1 MMDILGIHFAA
12 TERAAFAI
20 ILLFLI
26 TLTMLFHARRSR
38 RVVGALAAASQQ
50 KNMLKNYQLW
60 RRLLK
65 YGLLFISYSFLGIA
79 LLRPQWNLKNQV
91 VEQEG
96 RDILIALDISR
107 SMLAEDESPN
117 RLEFAKEKI
126 KKLLYNLSCD
136 RVGLMIFSGAT
147 VLQCP
152 LTTDYSTFF
161 MFLNQ
166 LGVETISS
174 NTTSL
179 DSAVIKAVDVFKSMP
194 ERKSKIFCL
203 FTDGE
208 DFSDNL
214 SGVKEQARKEGISI
228 FTVGVGS
235 EHGAPIPIINN
246 AGMRVG
252 LEKDEDGSVVMS
264 QLNESVLR
272 ELSDKSGG
280 RYVHAV
286 DSDKDIQQLISWVQE
301 FETDRLES
309 KSVNRLE
316 EQYPY
321 FVFIS
326 FVCLL
331 LEWIL

>member
-1 MMDILGIHFAA
+1 MIDIFKINFAHQSA
-12 TERAAFAI
+12 VYFLAMVLFI
-20 ILLFLI
+20 FLYILI
-26 TLTMLFHARRSR
+26 SHARKSR
-38 RVVGALAAASQQ
+38 RVVLFLAGAQQ
-50 KNMLKNYQLW
+50 EKKVLKGYQQW

-65 YGLLFISYSFLGIA
+65 YSLYFTSFFFLAVA
-79 LLRPQWNLKNQV
+79 LLRPQWDLKNQI

-107 SMLAEDESPN
+107 SMLAEDLAPN

-147 VLQCP
+147 VMQCP

-161 MFLNQ
+161 MFLDQ
-166 LGVETISS
+166 LGTETISS
-174 NTTSL
+174 NTTTL
-179 DSAVIKAVDVFKSMP
+179 DSAVIKAIDVFRSMP

-214 SGVKEQARKEGISI
+214 GRVKEVAHQEGISI
-228 FTVGVGS
+228 FTIGIGT
-235 EHGAPIPIINN
+235 EHGAPIPVLNN
-246 AGMRVG
+246 MGVRIG
-252 LEKDEDGSVVMS
+252 LEKDEHGQIIMS
-264 QLNESVLR
+264 QLNASILR

-280 RYVHAV
+280 IYIQAV
-286 DSDKDIQQLISWVQE
+286 DSDTDIQELITHVE
-301 FETDRLES
+301 RFETDQLES
-309 KSVNRLE
+309 RKLNRLE

-321 FVFIS
+321 FVAVSFIS
-326 FVCLL
+326 LL

>member
-1 MMDILGIHFAA
+1 MMDIFGIHFA
-12 TERAAFAI
+12 RFGAI
-20 ILLFLI
+20 QFVGILLYLFVQ
-26 TLTMLFHARRSR
+26 TLFFHARKSK
-38 RVVGALAAASQQ
+38 RVVGQLASVSHQ
-50 KNMLKNYQLW
+50 KNILKNYQLW
-60 RRLLK
+60 RRALK
-65 YGLLFISYSFLGIA
+65 YGLKTSSFLFLLIA
-79 LLRPQWNLKNQV
+79 FLQPQWDLKDMI

-107 SMLAEDESPN
+107 SMLAEDQSPN

-136 RVGLMIFSGAT
+136 RVGLMIFSGST

-179 DSAVIKAVDVFKSMP
+179 DSAVVKAVDVFKSMP
-194 ERKSKIFCL
+194 DRKSKIFCL

-214 SGVKEQARKEGISI
+214 SGVKEQARQEGISI
-228 FTVGVGS
+228 FTIGVGS
-235 EHGAPIPIINN
+235 EHGAPIPVLDNLGARI
-246 AGMRVG
+246 G
-252 LEKDEDGSVVMS
+252 LEKDESGSVIMS
-264 QLNESVLR
+264 QLNESVLQ

-280 RYVHAV
+280 RYVHAT
-286 DSDKDIQQLISWVQE
+286 DSDEDIQQLISWVQG
-301 FETDRLES
+301 FETDLLES
-309 KSVNRLE
+309 RQVNRFE

-321 FVFIS
+321 FVIVS
-326 FVCLL
+326 FMCLL

>member
-1 MMDILGIHFAA
+1 MLLM
-12 TERAAFAI
+12 
-20 ILLFLI
+20 LFLVFKV
-26 TLTMLFHARRSR
+26 LGFHFYRSKK
-38 RVVGALAAASQQ
+38 VVGRLASAFQQ
-50 KNMLKNYQLW
+50 KNILKNYQPW
-60 RRLLK
+60 RRGLK
-65 YGLLFISYSFLGIA
+65 YGLLFIAFIFLGIVF
-79 LLRPQWNLKNQV
+79 LRPQWDLKNQV

-136 RVGLMIFSGAT
+136 RVGLMIFSGST

-214 SGVKEQARKEGISI
+214 AGVKERARQEGISI

-235 EHGAPIPIINN
+235 EHGAPVPILNN
-246 AGMRVG
+246 SGMRVG
-252 LEKDEDGSVVMS
+252 LEKNKDGSVVMS
-264 QLNESVLR
+264 KLNESVLR

-280 RYVHAV
+280 KYIHAV
-286 DSDKDIQQLISWVQE
+286 ESDQDIQELISWVQE
-301 FETDRLES
+301 FETDTLES
-309 KSVNRLE
+309 KKINRLE

-321 FVFIS
+321 FIWVS
-326 FVCLL
+326 FACLL
-331 LEWIL
+331 LEWVL